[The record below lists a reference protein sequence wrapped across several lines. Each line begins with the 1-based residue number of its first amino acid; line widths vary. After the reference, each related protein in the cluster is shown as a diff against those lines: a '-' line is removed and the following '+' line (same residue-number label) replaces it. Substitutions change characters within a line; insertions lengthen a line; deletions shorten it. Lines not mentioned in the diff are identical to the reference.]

1 MIRVLCVV
9 RGSALKQL
17 SKRHTKH
24 TKQNANRRGIGHYNL
39 TDFVICTGSHNILSK
54 PYGKGKAVNLD
65 KAPIDPDIR
74 TPRLS
79 AKHTNRLTIIGII
92 LTIGGGALFSY
103 FVYAVGVTE
112 IASNIDRFG
121 FAGFAAILGIY
132 FLRIC
137 ARAGAWTLSVY
148 EPYTLRMRD
157 TVPAV
162 IIGEA
167 MSSMIPL
174 GILISGTTK
183 AVAVRKRVP
192 LVVGLSSVATEN
204 LFYSFVTSVFL
215 VLGAFTFVRSFEL
228 EEGWVLTIDILIAV
242 ICAVVVLLVVLVV
255 KQWHFASEI
264 CEWIYRK
271 GFAVGLLE
279 HGRLQVRLFENFI
292 YGFYRRYPKRF
303 LPICLIEAA
312 FHLLGI
318 VEVWFILSR
327 IASADLLSAFLLE
340 SVSRLI
346 TIVFKLIPFVI
357 GVDEAGAQ
365 FVGETLALAA
375 GIGVTLAVIRK
386 GRILFWTA
394 IGLLLIVKRG
404 LSIRGMAEVES
415 TQP

>member
-1 MIRVLCVV
+1 MNLEQAPEQPDVRVP
-9 RGSALKQL
+9 G
-17 SKRHTKH
+17 
-24 TKQNANRRGIGHYNL
+24 
-39 TDFVICTGSHNILSK
+39 
-54 PYGKGKAVNLD
+54 
-65 KAPIDPDIR
+65 
-74 TPRLS
+74 LS
-79 AKHTNRLTIIGII
+79 AKQTNRLTIIGII
-92 LTIGGGALFSY
+92 LTVAGVTLFAY
-103 FVYAVGVTE
+103 FVYAVGVGE
-112 IASNIDRFG
+112 IVANIDKFG
-121 FAGFAAILGIY
+121 VAGFAVILAVY

-137 ARAGAWTLSVY
+137 ARAGAWSLSVY
-148 EPYTLRMRD
+148 EPYSLRMKD

-174 GILISGTTK
+174 GILVSGTAK
-183 AVAVRKRVP
+183 AVAVRKRAP

-215 VLGAFTFVRSFEL
+215 ILGAFTLVRSFEL
-228 EEGWVLTIDILIAV
+228 DEAWVLTIDILIAV
-242 ICAVVVLLVVLVV
+242 ICVVVVLLVLLVI
-255 KQWHFASEI
+255 KQWHFASET

-271 GFAVGLLE
+271 GFLTGLLE

-303 LPICLIEAA
+303 LPICLIESA

-318 VEVWFILSR
+318 FEVYFILNR

-365 FVGETLALAA
+365 FVGETVAIGA

-394 IGLLLIVKRG
+394 IGLLLIIKRG
-404 LSIRGMAEVES
+404 LSIRKMSKMETNG
-415 TQP
+415 

>member
-1 MIRVLCVV
+1 M
-9 RGSALKQL
+9 
-17 SKRHTKH
+17 
-24 TKQNANRRGIGHYNL
+24 NL
-39 TDFVICTGSHNILSK
+39 EQ
-54 PYGKGKAVNLD
+54 
-65 KAPIDPDIR
+65 APEQPELR

-79 AKHTNRLTIIGII
+79 AKHTYRLTILGIA
-92 LTIGGGALFSY
+92 LTIGGIALFAY
-103 FVYAVGVTE
+103 FVYAVGVGE
-112 IASNIDRFG
+112 IVANIERFG
-121 FAGFAAILGIY
+121 VAGFAVIVGIY

-137 ARAGAWTLSVY
+137 ARAGAWKLSVY
-148 EPYTLRMRD
+148 EPYTLRMKD
-157 TVPAV
+157 TIPAV

-174 GILISGTTK
+174 GILVSGTTK

-192 LVVGLSSVATEN
+192 LVVGLSSIATEN
-204 LFYSFVTSVFL
+204 LFYSFVTSFFL
-215 VLGAFTFVRSFEL
+215 ILGAFTLIRSFEL
-228 EEGWVLTIDILIAV
+228 DEGWVITIDVLIAV
-242 ICAVVVLLVVLVV
+242 ICAVVVFLVLLVIR
-255 KQWHFASEI
+255 QWHFASET

-271 GFAVGLLE
+271 GIATRLLE

-318 VEVWFILSR
+318 FEVWFVLNR
-327 IASADLLSAFLLE
+327 ISSADLLSAFLLE

-365 FVGETLALAA
+365 FIAETLAIGA

-394 IGLLLIVKRG
+394 VGLLLIVKRG
-404 LSIRGMAEVES
+404 LSVRAISGAQKS
-415 TQP
+415 

>member
-1 MIRVLCVV
+1 MNFD
-9 RGSALKQL
+9 Q
-17 SKRHTKH
+17 
-24 TKQNANRRGIGHYNL
+24 
-39 TDFVICTGSHNILSK
+39 
-54 PYGKGKAVNLD
+54 
-65 KAPIDPDIR
+65 APIDSDIT

-79 AKHTNRLTIIGII
+79 AKHTNRLTIIGVI
-92 LTIGGGALFSY
+92 LTTGGIALFSY
-103 FVYAVGVTE
+103 FLYSVGIRE
-112 IASNIDRFG
+112 IAANIDRFG
-121 FAGFAAILGIY
+121 LAGFAVILGVY

-137 ARAGAWTLSVY
+137 ARAGAWSLSVY
-148 EPYTLRMRD
+148 DPYNLRMKD
-157 TVPAV
+157 TIPAV

-215 VLGAFTFVRSFEL
+215 ILGAFTLLRSFEL
-228 EEGWVLTIDILIAV
+228 DEGWVLTIDILIAV
-242 ICAVVVLLVVLVV
+242 ICCVVIFLILLVV
-255 KQWHFASEI
+255 KQWHFASET
-264 CEWIYRK
+264 CAWLYRK
-271 GFAVGLLE
+271 GILTGLLE

-292 YGFYRRYPKRF
+292 YGFYRRHPKRF
-303 LPICLIEAA
+303 LPICLIETA

-318 VEVWFILSR
+318 FEVWFILSR
-327 IASADLLSAFLLE
+327 IGSANILSAFLLE

-365 FVGETLALAA
+365 FVGETMAIGA

-394 IGLLLIVKRG
+394 IGLLLIIKRG
-404 LSIRGMAEVES
+404 LSIRGMSKIEA
-415 TQP
+415 